1 MYGYAHSIE
10 RAGSDDT
17 TAVRCEGIVKTTH
30 VTQTSARME
39 DVEKH
44 DGCPNHNHVL

>member
-17 TAVRCEGIVKTTH
+17 TTVGGEGIVKTTH
-30 VTQTSARME
+30 VPQTSARME
-39 DVEKH
+39 DVEKN
-44 DGCPNHNHVL
+44 DECPNHVY